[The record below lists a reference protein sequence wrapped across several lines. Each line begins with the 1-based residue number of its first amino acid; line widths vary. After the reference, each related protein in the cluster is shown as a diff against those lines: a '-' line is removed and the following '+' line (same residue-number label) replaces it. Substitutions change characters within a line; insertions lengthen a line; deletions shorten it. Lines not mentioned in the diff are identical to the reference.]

1 MSPGGAAQ
9 PFSVGAPDEARM
21 EEDQP
26 GSASARPSQLQP
38 KDVSMSPD
46 KAAQPPH
53 LGAAED
59 DPMSPGGAAQPF
71 SVGAPDEARMEE
83 DQPNSASARPSQLQ
97 PQDASMSSGKAAQPP
112 HLGVAEDDPMESPS
126 LSPSSLFADLLRT
139 GDLTGEPY
147 PCAREGAEDS
157 GQEEGASH
165 LAGSGRG
172 RLHTSTGHIRHVPG
186 PYRMK
191 FLSPTDP
198 LPRPPSPGSVSGQK
212 PAPDPS
218 TAEPLGPFSPI
229 PAERIE
235 PASSGFG
242 AEFDSA
248 ARNSQPPPPEGP
260 KPAPPAPPVSGMA
273 AKWRAVAMG
282 EPQPDEDPIYR
293 HLLTQV
299 SKIASSTLD
308 NEASLQGPTAVL
320 QGIFATCKA
329 FKIPVP
335 GIPPPKPPRVA
346 NFDGV
351 PAFRV
356 PVSQWAMKHYFK
368 ELGDRVLT
376 PGEKAKAESRVSI
389 MASAL
394 AGPQRTQL
402 AVAKK
407 RALSIGLIMDCG
419 RFEVPLPFPH
429 APLFLDEEEHIRV
442 WEALLHSQWGPEWN
456 PRLAPLPK
464 GPKGRKDPP
473 GPSK

>member
-1 MSPGGAAQ
+1 MQ
-9 PFSVGAPDEARM
+9 
-21 EEDQP
+21 EDQP
-26 GSASARPSQLQP
+26 GPPSASPGQLQP
-38 KDVSMSPD
+38 DDV
-46 KAAQPPH
+46 
-53 LGAAED
+53 
-59 DPMSPGGAAQPF
+59 PMSPGGAAQPF
-71 SVGAPDEARMEE
+71 PVGAPDEAQMEE

-97 PQDASMSSGKAAQPP
+97 PEDASMSPGMAAQPP
-112 HLGVAEDDPMESPS
+112 HLGAAEDDPMESPS

-218 TAEPLGPFSPI
+218 TAEPLGPFSPV
-229 PAERIE
+229 PAERIQ

-248 ARNSQPPPPEGP
+248 AWNSQPPPPEGP

-376 PGEKAKAESRVSI
+376 PGEKAQAESRVSI